1 MKMSM
6 KTHLDAQKFA
16 VFISVSIILTLLF
29 MLKGTVGPPDFD
41 EKYHFATI
49 EEFSNQLPS
58 PDISS
63 METAT
68 GPLWHLAVATSV
80 KIFGFGVES
89 SARIS
94 ALAFSIAFLFVL
106 VFYLVPDAEFGVAI
120 PLTLIVAFNPTFIWF
135 STLAMTEI
143 PALLF
148 VGGFLALIV
157 SDRQPDNSTAILM
170 ALLLSA
176 AVWTRQTW
184 VVLMPLAFL
193 PLIDTDA
200 LSLRGLLRSSVMVY
214 ALIVLILCG
223 FLFYVWGGLS
233 PPGEY
238 ATHHNPT
245 FTVEQLYFGAAL
257 FCLYYWP
264 VTFYRKFNIKL
275 ALLALIVAL
284 STLMVDSWI
293 AKQLIALGSI
303 ANPQGLLQG
312 ALNIV
317 AQTIHPW
324 AATLL
329 YVAMIG
335 VGFYA
340 AFSFALSKK
349 YDRHSLVF
357 ACFLLLTLLS
367 IVILP
372 QPWERYWLS
381 WLLVFP
387 IFLCTGI
394 SKKRGRI
401 ILWVTAINITVL
413 GFSYT
418 AYQLVYLGERAY
430 T

>member
-6 KTHLDAQKFA
+6 KTDLSAQKFA
-16 VFISVSIILTLLF
+16 VFISVAIILTLLF
-29 MLKGTVGPPDFD
+29 VLKGTAGPPDFD
-41 EKYHFATI
+41 EHFHFATI
-49 EEFSNQLPS
+49 ENFSNQLPN

-80 KIFGFGVES
+80 KMFGFGVES

-157 SDRQPDNSTAILM
+157 SDRQPGNSTAILM

-176 AVWTRQTW
+176 AVWIRQTW
-184 VVLMPLAFL
+184 IVLMPLAFL
-193 PLIDTDA
+193 PLIDPDA
-200 LSLRGLLRSSVMVY
+200 LSLRGLLRSGVVVY

-233 PPGEY
+233 PPGDY

-245 FTVEQLYFGAAL
+245 FNVEQLYFGAAL

-264 VTFYRKFNIKL
+264 VTFYSNFNIKL

-293 AKQLIALGSI
+293 AKPLIALGAI

-357 ACFLLLTLLS
+357 ASFLLLTLLS
-367 IVILP
+367 IVFLP

-381 WLLVFP
+381 WLLFFP
-387 IFLCTGI
+387 IFLCDGI
-394 SKKRGRI
+394 DKKRGRI
-401 ILWVTAINITVL
+401 ILWVTAISITVL
-413 GFSYT
+413 GCSYT
-418 AYQLVYLGERAY
+418 AYQLVYVGERAY